1 MKQLAEVQ
9 NSNAISPTVD
19 QEKNKTPRKK
29 PPKFNHRMSILKIV
43 DDRKTDEI
51 NVKRREHGVDYI
63 KMAN

>member
-1 MKQLAEVQ
+1 
-9 NSNAISPTVD
+9 
-19 QEKNKTPRKK
+19 
-29 PPKFNHRMSILKIV
+29 MSILKIV